1 MLPVLSIIF
10 FSAKQS
16 QYQPILFYKHC
27 INNKSINSSQ
37 GKTILLRQHS
47 GLIYMFTLLQSFI
60 MFSMEIM
67 GIKLLR
73 TGFLKLMCST
83 YS

>member
-27 INNKSINSSQ
+27 INNKSINCSQ

-47 GLIYMFTLLQSFI
+47 GLIYVFTLLQSFI
-60 MFSMEIM
+60 IFSMEIM
-67 GIKLLR
+67 GIKIIKDR
-73 TGFLKLMCST
+73 IFKIDV
-83 YS
+83 